1 MAIYVVE
8 DPKLTKVNDTSGTIV
23 IRSDRLEG
31 NLAYPELQGP
41 AARRAAISKAAQMG
55 LPDPRVNGN
64 VSVYPVDKNGDEVT
78 EPLKQKVAAFQCDV
92 PVIRRL
98 V

>member
-1 MAIYVVE
+1 MAIYVL
-8 DPKLTKVNDTSGTIV
+8 DDLSKVNDTTGVIV
-23 IRSDRLEG
+23 LRSDRLEG

-41 AARRAAISKAAQMG
+41 GARRAALMKAAQLG

-64 VSVYPVDKNGDEVT
+64 ASVYPVDENGDEVSD
-78 EPLKQKVAAFQCDV
+78 PKKQKVAAFQCDI
-92 PVIRRL
+92 PVTRRL